1 LAGPDAAET
10 VALVARAKREVLL
23 RVHGHRLR
31 REDLEDCFGQA
42 TLELVAAARRGV
54 AFASRAH
61 VANALE
67 QKLLSRIQDRRR
79 AVSGRSRIQAAMEYA
94 VPLGSEADGAELRD
108 RHPDPER
115 MAMLRHELGQ
125 IVAAAPALS
134 DDQRLVIACQVAL
147 QMGCEQFCRAFGWS
161 PEKYR
166 KVAQRARAKLRL
178 LLSEEGAV
186 PPALERSE
194 SACRDR
200 PMRDHPP
207 HIGPSLGPPAVGFLH
222 DGTARP
228 IRQEAAG
235 TWGSPRSGCRPSVAG
250 AGDRSEVDGARV

>member
-1 LAGPDAAET
+1 LAGLDAAET

-31 REDLEDCFGQA
+31 REDLEDCFSQA
-42 TLELVAAARRGV
+42 TLELVAAARRGAV
-54 AFASRAH
+54 FASRAH

-94 VPLGSEADGAELRD
+94 VPLGSEADGAELCD
-108 RHPDPER
+108 RNPGPER
-115 MAMLRHELGQ
+115 LAMLRHELAQ

-134 DDQRLVIACQVAL
+134 DDQ
-147 QMGCEQFCRAFGWS
+147 FCRVFGWS

-178 LLSEEGAV
+178 LISEEGAV
-186 PPALERSE
+186 PPAPEWSE

-228 IRQEAAG
+228 IRQKAAG
-235 TWGSPRSGCRPSVAG
+235 TWGSPRSGCRPSLAG
-250 AGDRSEVDGARV
+250 TVDRSEVDGARV